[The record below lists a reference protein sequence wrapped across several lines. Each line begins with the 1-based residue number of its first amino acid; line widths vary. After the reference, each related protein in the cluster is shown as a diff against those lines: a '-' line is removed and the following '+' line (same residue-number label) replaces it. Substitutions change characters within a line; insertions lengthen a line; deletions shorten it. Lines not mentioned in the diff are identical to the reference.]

1 MCPLSVD
8 KIVKY
13 FIIWNIGLM
22 MEKYLATAGGRIRCL
37 RCTAK
42 SVRSGNQCL
51 KPSLKSSRTQ
61 KCSTHG
67 GRNKGPI
74 TEAGKARSAAA
85 HVKTGEFTKQA
96 IRKRSQKLAEMMQ
109 LEDAC
114 RILGLSTADRTR
126 GRKPTG
132 YVPLT
137 TIKDVFLFA
146 LDKELNRPAQAG
158 AQASIIK

>member
-1 MCPLSVD
+1 MEMYLS
-8 KIVKY
+8 
-13 FIIWNIGLM
+13 
-22 MEKYLATAGGRIRCL
+22 TAGGRITCL

-42 SVRSGNQCL
+42 SVRSSNQCL
-51 KPSLKSSRTQ
+51 KPALKSSRTQ
-61 KCSTHG
+61 KCGHHG

-74 TEAGKARSAAA
+74 TEAGKARLAAA

-96 IRKRSQKLAEMMQ
+96 IRERSQKLAEMMQ

-114 RILGLSTADRTR
+114 HVLGLTNAERTR
-126 GRKPTG
+126 GRKPNG
-132 YVPLT
+132 YTPLA

-158 AQASIIK
+158 TQASSNK

>member
-1 MCPLSVD
+1 
-8 KIVKY
+8 
-13 FIIWNIGLM
+13 
-22 MEKYLATAGGRIRCL
+22 MEKFLATAGGRITCL

-51 KPSLKSSRTQ
+51 KPALKASRTS
-61 KCSTHG
+61 KCKTHG
-67 GRNKGPI
+67 SSKGPI

-85 HVKTGEFTKQA
+85 HIKTGEFTKQA
-96 IRKRSQKLAEMMQ
+96 KRELSQKLAEMMQ

-114 RILGLSTADRTR
+114 HVLGLTNAGRTR

-132 YVPLT
+132 YTPLT

-146 LDKELNRPAQAG
+146 FDKELNRPTQAG
-158 AQASIIK
+158 AQGSIIK

>member
-1 MCPLSVD
+1 
-8 KIVKY
+8 
-13 FIIWNIGLM
+13 
-22 MEKYLATAGGRIRCL
+22 MEKFLTTAGGKIQCL

-96 IRKRSQKLAEMMQ
+96 IRERSQKLAEMMQ
-109 LEDAC
+109 LEDA
-114 RILGLSTADRTR
+114 LHVLEMTTATRTR
-126 GRKPTG
+126 GRKPNG
-132 YVPLT
+132 YTPLA
-137 TIKDVFLFA
+137 TIKDVFEFA
-146 LDKELNRPAQAG
+146 LDRKLHWVEATGEDQ
-158 AQASIIK
+158 KK

>member
-1 MCPLSVD
+1 MNAKILS
-8 KIVKY
+8 
-13 FIIWNIGLM
+13 
-22 MEKYLATAGGRIRCL
+22 TAGGRITCL

-51 KPSLKSSRTQ
+51 KPALKSSRTF
-61 KCSTHG
+61 KCTTHG

-96 IRKRSQKLAEMMQ
+96 IKERSQKLTEMMQ
-109 LEDAC
+109 LEDAMHV
-114 RILGLSTADRTR
+114 LKMTTATRTR

-137 TIKDVFLFA
+137 TIKDVVLFA

-158 AQASIIK
+158 A

>member
-1 MCPLSVD
+1 MEQYLS
-8 KIVKY
+8 
-13 FIIWNIGLM
+13 
-22 MEKYLATAGGRIRCL
+22 TAGGKIQCL

-96 IRKRSQKLAEMMQ
+96 IKERSHKLAEMMQ

-114 RILGLSTADRTR
+114 HLLSLTAASRTR
-126 GRKPTG
+126 GRKPNG
-132 YVPLT
+132 YKPLT
-137 TIKDVFLFA
+137 TIKDVFEFA

-158 AQASIIK
+158 AQASSIK

>member
-1 MCPLSVD
+1 
-8 KIVKY
+8 
-13 FIIWNIGLM
+13 
-22 MEKYLATAGGRIRCL
+22 MEKFITTAGCRIICL

-51 KPSLKSSRTQ
+51 KPAMKTSRTS
-61 KCSTHG
+61 KCKTHG
-67 GRNKGPI
+67 NSKGPV

-85 HVKTGEFTKQA
+85 HIKTGEFTKKA
-96 IRKRSQKLAEMMQ
+96 IQERSQKLVEMMQ

-114 RILGLSTADRTR
+114 LILGLSNAGRTR

-132 YVPLT
+132 YTPLV

-146 LDKELNRPAQAG
+146 LDKELNKPKASGTG
-158 AQASIIK
+158 ASTNN

>member
-1 MCPLSVD
+1 MEQYLS
-8 KIVKY
+8 
-13 FIIWNIGLM
+13 
-22 MEKYLATAGGRIRCL
+22 TAGGKIQCL

-96 IRKRSQKLAEMMQ
+96 IKERSQKLTEMMQ
-109 LEDAC
+109 LEDAMHV
-114 RILGLSTADRTR
+114 LKMTTATRTR

-132 YVPLT
+132 YVRLT
-137 TIKDVFLFA
+137 TIKDVVLFA

-158 AQASIIK
+158 A

>member
-1 MCPLSVD
+1 MEQYLS
-8 KIVKY
+8 
-13 FIIWNIGLM
+13 
-22 MEKYLATAGGRIRCL
+22 TAGGKIQCL

-74 TEAGKARSAAA
+74 TEAGKARSAAS

-96 IRKRSQKLAEMMQ
+96 IKERSQKLTEMMQ
-109 LEDAC
+109 LEDAMHV
-114 RILGLSTADRTR
+114 LKMTTATRTR

-137 TIKDVFLFA
+137 TIKDVVLFA

-158 AQASIIK
+158 AQASSIK

>member
-1 MCPLSVD
+1 
-8 KIVKY
+8 
-13 FIIWNIGLM
+13 
-22 MEKYLATAGGRIRCL
+22 MEKFLSTAGGRIRCL

-67 GRNKGPI
+67 GRNKGPV

-85 HVKTGEFTKQA
+85 HIKTGEFTKQA
-96 IRKRSQKLAEMMQ
+96 IRERSQKLAEMMN
-109 LEDAC
+109 LEDC
-114 RILGLSTADRTR
+114 LMVLKMTTATRTR

-137 TIKDVFLFA
+137 TIKDVVLFA
-146 LDKELNRPAQAG
+146 LDNEQNRLT
-158 AQASIIK
+158 ASGSDIEAINQSKAWIENS

>member
-1 MCPLSVD
+1 
-8 KIVKY
+8 
-13 FIIWNIGLM
+13 M
-22 MEKYLATAGGRIRCL
+22 MEKYLSTAGGRITCL

-42 SVRSGNQCL
+42 SVRSGNQCR
-51 KPSLKSSRTQ
+51 KPALKSSRTV
-61 KCSTHG
+61 KCGHHG
-67 GRNKGPI
+67 GRNKGPV

-96 IRKRSQKLAEMMQ
+96 IKERSHKLAEMMQ

-114 RILGLSTADRTR
+114 HLLSLTAASRTR

-132 YVPLT
+132 YKPLV

-158 AQASIIK
+158 AQASSIK

>member
-1 MCPLSVD
+1 MEQYLS
-8 KIVKY
+8 
-13 FIIWNIGLM
+13 
-22 MEKYLATAGGRIRCL
+22 TAGGKIQCL

-51 KPSLKSSRTQ
+51 KPALKSSQTK
-61 KCSTHG
+61 KCGHHG
-67 GRNKGPI
+67 GRNKGPA

-85 HVKTGEFTKQA
+85 HIKTGEYTKQA
-96 IRKRSQKLAEMMQ
+96 IRERSQKIAEMMQ

-114 RILGLSTADRTR
+114 HLLSLTVATRTR

-137 TIKDVFLFA
+137 TIKDVVVFA
-146 LDKELNRPAQAG
+146 LDKEMNKPK
-158 AQASIIK
+158 ASVPEALTKK

>member
-1 MCPLSVD
+1 
-8 KIVKY
+8 
-13 FIIWNIGLM
+13 
-22 MEKYLATAGGRIRCL
+22 MEKYLSTAGGRITCL
-37 RCTAK
+37 RCMAK

-51 KPSLKSSRTQ
+51 KPALKSSRTQ

-67 GRNKGPI
+67 GRNKGPV

-96 IRKRSQKLAEMMQ
+96 IRERSQKLAEMMQ

-114 RILGLSTADRTR
+114 HLLSLTAASRTR

-132 YVPLT
+132 YTPLT
-137 TIKDVFLFA
+137 TIKDVFEFA
-146 LDKELNRPAQAG
+146 LNRKLHWVG
-158 AQASIIK
+158 ATGEDQKK